1 MAKNPTSVAT
11 ATGANH
17 PTSPAE
23 ITEAPSFAIV
33 RTYWPQLKRLLPAGV
48 NPDAWYASVFSAL
61 FRGQNPTKNIDLWRC
76 ANGNPESLLFALF
89 DAARLGLE
97 PGTEHYYLTPRP
109 NSRATNG
116 VEVLGITGYQGEIE
130 LIYRGGAVSAV
141 ICDVVRE
148 HDDYDYDPSIHPRP
162 VHRIKGDRGK
172 FTRKADRGE
181 LIGVYAYG
189 VMLDGGGISKV
200 VELNEDD
207 IERAKRASGTA
218 KYGTT
223 FWNDP
228 DDEVAMWLKTSIHR
242 LQKWVPTSA
251 ENRRAVANIAAHAQV
266 QAVNAVNAPAAASLP
281 DAIAAAQQAAL
292 PGGQPGHAPSPIAAP
307 PEQAPEPPLDPTPFA
322 QPPAPEDDDRTAE
335 YQEVMADEAKGGKP

>member
-1 MAKNPTSVAT
+1 MAKNPTSVAA

-17 PTSPAE
+17 PTSPAD

-33 RTYWPQLKRLLPAGV
+33 RTYWPQLKRLLPTGV
-48 NPDAWYASVFSAL
+48 IPEAWYSSVYSAL
-61 FRGQNPTKNIDLWRC
+61 YRGQDPSKDIDLWRC
-76 ANGNPESLLFALF
+76 ANANPESLLFPLF
-89 DAARLGLE
+89 DAAQQGLE
-97 PGTEHYYLTPRP
+97 PGTPHYYLTPRR

-116 VEVLGITGYQGEIE
+116 VQVLGIRGYQGEIE

-148 HDDYDYDPSIHPRP
+148 HDEYDYDPSLHMRP
-162 VHRIKGDRGK
+162 VHRIKGGK

-189 VMLDGGGISKV
+189 VMLDGGISKV

-218 KYGTT
+218 KFGKT

-228 DDEVAMWLKTSIHR
+228 DDEVAMWLKTAIHR

-251 ENRRAVANIAAHAQV
+251 ENRRAVANIAAHAQA
-266 QAVNAVNAPAAASLP
+266 QAVHAVNAPQAASLP

-292 PGGQPGHAPSPIAAP
+292 PGGQPPPASSPIAAA
-307 PEQAPEPPLDPTPFA
+307 PEEAPEPPLDPNQFA
-322 QPPAPEDDDRTAE
+322 QPAAPDEDEDRTAE
-335 YQEVMADEAKGGKP
+335 YQEAMADEAKGGKS